1 MKNKKGFTLVELLAV
16 IVILGIIAIIAIPS
30 VMNAVNQAKNKI
42 SEIEKKHLIDGAEE
56 MIMEVIS
63 CDMTATDFNYL
74 FNKSISNCSEMQDLV
89 IEKEISTTVT
99 KLKGKGYFE
108 DPSNKCNGEV
118 RITTNSNYKVA
129 VNTNRVVC
137 IN

>member
-16 IVILGIIAIIAIPS
+16 IVILGIIAVIAIPQIMDS
-30 VMNAVNQAKNKI
+30 LNKARNKI
-42 SEIEKKHLIDGAEE
+42 SAIEKNRLIDGAEE

-99 KLKGKGYFE
+99 KLKDKGYFE

-129 VNTNRVVC
+129 VKTNRVVC

>member
-16 IVILGIIAIIAIPS
+16 IVILGIIAVIAIPQIMDS
-30 VMNAVNQAKNKI
+30 LNKARNKI
-42 SEIEKKHLIDGAEE
+42 SEIEKNRLIDGAEE

-99 KLKGKGYFE
+99 KLKDKGYFE

-129 VNTNRVVC
+129 VKTNRVVC